1 MKQVYYRQE
10 ALEAI
15 ARRTLVKL
23 NPSYLNAR
31 PQAMPI
37 EHLIEGIYKLCIEF
51 KHLTNNGRVLGKT
64 IFDSG
69 YTPYYD
75 TDRHQYELMKVEK
88 GTMLLEAMLL
98 APDKL
103 GRLRFTQAHELSH
116 WIIHQEV
123 YAGTGEAAAFMSS
136 DQDTATEWQANAL
149 ATYLLMPAG
158 QVKRCF
164 YELSAQHMDRNAIVT
179 KMAEI
184 FAVSKK
190 AMSIR
195 LDTRGLR

>member
-1 MKQVYYRQE
+1 
-10 ALEAI
+10 
-15 ARRTLVKL
+15 
-23 NPSYLNAR
+23 
-31 PQAMPI
+31 
-37 EHLIEGIYKLCIEF
+37 
-51 KHLTNNGRVLGKT
+51 
-64 IFDSG
+64 
-69 YTPYYD
+69 
-75 TDRHQYELMKVEK
+75 MKVEK